1 MPSPLPKDLSTL
13 GQYQMVEGK
22 VSTVPRWWLMPLL
35 RWLLLLLL
43 LRLYL
48 LNS

>member
-1 MPSPLPKDLSTL
+1 MPSPLPKDLPPS
-13 GQYQMVEGK
+13 GQYQMVGSE

-35 RWLLLLLL
+35 RLLLLLLL

-48 LNS
+48 LSS